1 MYRVNAERSQEK
13 NDRNGRIE
21 RCTKVTPQCLP
32 GRKSLRD
39 ENSTPYRSRKSTNAW
54 ASQYRLTPQGKLK
67 LHNLAFMD
75 ATDQLGFQFRPA
87 ERRVW
92 TVRAL
97 VSAVR
102 SHIEREYSDCW
113 VEGEISNLRIPDS
126 GHLYFTLKEESA
138 QIRVVMFR
146 SSAKLL
152 RFRPENGLHVTVRGR
167 ITVYEDRGELQISAE
182 FMEPKGAGALQLA
195 FEQLKARLQAEGL
208 FEVSRKKPI
217 PPLPQRIGIITSP
230 QGAAL
235 RDILNILAR
244 RHHSANVLIYPAQV
258 QGEAAAG
265 EVMAG
270 VRFFNQ
276 DLQRGGAV
284 EVIVIARGGGSAEDL
299 AAFNHEGLAR
309 AVADSKIPVI
319 SAIGHETDFTIIDF
333 VADLRAPTPSAAAE
347 LVIRSRQDIEAQAE
361 DLCRRLERALR
372 YRLLMAR
379 QELTERAQHGAFAR
393 MMDGIHRRQ
402 QKLDEQR
409 FRLEKAERQL
419 LERCRRRSEN
429 VSSAVRHYDARRRL
443 AAVRQGL
450 EAQVANLAAAIRRRL
465 LESGGALDR
474 RAASLEALSPVA
486 ILNRGYA
493 LVFDAKGRLVKD
505 AARLE
510 AGDELSARLAR
521 GRVRA
526 RVTASEPGE
535 PEPGDL
541 H

>member
-1 MYRVNAERSQEK
+1 MEMA
-13 NDRNGRIE
+13 
-21 RCTKVTPQCLP
+21 
-32 GRKSLRD
+32 
-39 ENSTPYRSRKSTNAW
+39 
-54 ASQYRLTPQGKLK
+54 
-67 LHNLAFMD
+67 
-75 ATDQLGFQFRPA
+75 DQLGFQFRPP
-87 ERRVW
+87 ERHIW

-126 GHLYFTLKEESA
+126 GHLYFTLKEENA

-208 FEVSRKKPI
+208 FEASRKKPI

-258 QGEAAAG
+258 QGDSAPG

-270 VRFFNQ
+270 LRCFHQELRHQ
-276 DLQRGGAV
+276 DLRRGGAV
-284 EVIVIARGGGSAEDL
+284 EVIIIARGGGSAEDL

-309 AVADSKIPVI
+309 AVAESKIPVI
-319 SAIGHETDFTIIDF
+319 SAIGHETDFTIVDF

-347 LVIRSRQDIEAQAE
+347 LVIRSRQEIEAQAE
-361 DLCRRLERALR
+361 DLCRRLERAVR

-379 QELTERAQHGAFAR
+379 QELSERAQYGAFAR

-419 LERCRRRSEN
+419 LERCHRRSES
-429 VSSAVRHYDARRRL
+429 VSAAVRHYDARRRL
-443 AAVRQGL
+443 AAVRQRL
-450 EAQVANLAAAIRRRL
+450 EAQVANLAAATHTRL
-465 LESGGALDR
+465 LQSRGALDR
-474 RAASLEALSPVA
+474 HTASLEALSPVA

-505 AARLE
+505 AARLK
-510 AGDELSARLAR
+510 AGDELLARLAR

-526 RVTASEPGE
+526 RVTGTERSET
-535 PEPGDL
+535 
-541 H
+541 

>member
-1 MYRVNAERSQEK
+1 MA
-13 NDRNGRIE
+13 
-21 RCTKVTPQCLP
+21 
-32 GRKSLRD
+32 
-39 ENSTPYRSRKSTNAW
+39 
-54 ASQYRLTPQGKLK
+54 
-67 LHNLAFMD
+67 
-75 ATDQLGFQFRPA
+75 DQLGFQFRPP

-208 FEVSRKKPI
+208 FEASRKKAI

-244 RHHSANVLIYPAQV
+244 RHHSANILIYPAQV
-258 QGEAAAG
+258 QGDAAPG

-270 VRFFNQ
+270 LRHFHQ
-276 DLQRGGAV
+276 ELRQREPGHSGAV
-284 EVIVIARGGGSAEDL
+284 EVIIIARGGGSVEDL
-299 AAFNHEGLAR
+299 ACFNHEGLAR
-309 AVADSKIPVI
+309 SIADSKIPVI
-319 SAIGHETDFTIIDF
+319 SAIGHETDFTIVDF

-347 LVIRSRQDIEAQAE
+347 LVIRSRQEIEAQAE
-361 DLCRRLERALR
+361 DLYRRLGRAVR

-379 QELTERAQHGAFAR
+379 QELSERGQQGALAR

-409 FRLEKAERQL
+409 FRLERAERQL
-419 LERCRRRSEN
+419 LERCHRRCEN
-429 VSSAVRHYDARRRL
+429 VAAAVRHYDARRRL
-443 AAVRQGL
+443 ANVRQQL
-450 EAQVANLAAAIRRRL
+450 EGQVANLAAAVRRRL
-465 LESGGALDR
+465 LAARGALDR
-474 RAASLEALSPVA
+474 ETATLEALSPVA

-493 LVFDAKGRLVKD
+493 LLFDAQGALVKD
-505 AARLE
+505 AARLK
-510 AGDELSARLAR
+510 AGDEVSARLAR

-526 RVTASEPGE
+526 RVTASEGDE
-535 PEPGDL
+535 TVSGDL

>member
-1 MYRVNAERSQEK
+1 ME
-13 NDRNGRIE
+13 
-21 RCTKVTPQCLP
+21 TP
-32 GRKSLRD
+32 
-39 ENSTPYRSRKSTNAW
+39 
-54 ASQYRLTPQGKLK
+54 
-67 LHNLAFMD
+67 
-75 ATDQLGFQFRPA
+75 DQLGFQFRPP

-182 FMEPKGAGALQLA
+182 FMEPQGAGALQLA

-208 FEVSRKKPI
+208 FEASRKKPI

-258 QGEAAAG
+258 QGDSAPG

-270 VRFFNQ
+270 LRYFHQALRHQ
-276 DLQRGGAV
+276 DSRRGGAV
-284 EVIVIARGGGSAEDL
+284 EVIIIARGGGSAEDL
-299 AAFNHEGLAR
+299 AGFNHEGLAR

-319 SAIGHETDFTIIDF
+319 SAIGHETDFTIVDF

-347 LVIRSRQDIEAQAE
+347 LVIRSRQEIEAQAE
-361 DLCRRLERALR
+361 DLYRRLEHGLR

-379 QELTERAQHGAFAR
+379 QALIERAQHGAFAR

-402 QKLDEQR
+402 QKLDEQC

-419 LERCRRRSEN
+419 LERCHRRCEN
-429 VSSAVRHYDARRRL
+429 VAAAVRHYDARRRL
-443 AAVRQGL
+443 ANVRQQL
-450 EAQVANLAAAIRRRL
+450 EAQVANLASAAHRRL
-465 LESGGALDR
+465 LERRGALDR
-474 RAASLEALSPVA
+474 QTASLEALSPVA

-493 LVFDAKGRLVKD
+493 LVFDATGRLLKD
-505 AARLE
+505 AARLK
-510 AGDELSARLAR
+510 AGDEVSARLAR
-521 GRVRA
+521 GLVRA
-526 RVTASEPGE
+526 RVTSTES
-535 PEPGDL
+535 D
-541 H
+541 

>member
-1 MYRVNAERSQEK
+1 META
-13 NDRNGRIE
+13 
-21 RCTKVTPQCLP
+21 
-32 GRKSLRD
+32 
-39 ENSTPYRSRKSTNAW
+39 
-54 ASQYRLTPQGKLK
+54 
-67 LHNLAFMD
+67 
-75 ATDQLGFQFRPA
+75 DQLGFQFRPP

-126 GHLYFTLKEESA
+126 GHLYFTLKEENA

-152 RFRPENGLHVTVRGR
+152 RFRPENGLRVTVRGR

-208 FEVSRKKPI
+208 FEASRKKPV

-244 RHHSANVLIYPAQV
+244 RHHSANVLIYPSQV
-258 QGEAAAG
+258 QGDSAPG

-270 VRFFNQ
+270 LRYFQ
-276 DLQRGGAV
+276 QELRRSGAV
-284 EVIVIARGGGSAEDL
+284 EVIIIARGGGSAEDL
-299 AAFNHEGLAR
+299 AGFNHEGLAR

-319 SAIGHETDFTIIDF
+319 SAIGHETDFTIVDF

-347 LVIRSRQDIEAQAE
+347 LVIRSRQEIEAQAE
-361 DLCRRLERALR
+361 DLYRRLERAER

-419 LERCRRRSEN
+419 LERCYRRCEN
-429 VSSAVRHYDARRRL
+429 VSAAVRHYDARRRL
-443 AAVRQGL
+443 ASVRQRL
-450 EAQVANLAAAIRRRL
+450 EAHVANLAAVTHTWL
-465 LESGGALDR
+465 LVSRGALDR
-474 RAASLEALSPVA
+474 QIASLEALSPVA

-493 LVFDAKGRLVKD
+493 LVFDAKGQLVKD

-510 AGDELSARLAR
+510 VGDELSARLAR

-526 RVTASEPGE
+526 RVTAAESSETESGE
-535 PEPGDL
+535 AALE
-541 H
+541 

>member
-1 MYRVNAERSQEK
+1 MGTA
-13 NDRNGRIE
+13 
-21 RCTKVTPQCLP
+21 
-32 GRKSLRD
+32 
-39 ENSTPYRSRKSTNAW
+39 
-54 ASQYRLTPQGKLK
+54 
-67 LHNLAFMD
+67 
-75 ATDQLGFQFRPA
+75 DQLGFQFRPP
-87 ERRVW
+87 ERRIW

-102 SHIEREYSDCW
+102 AHIEREYSDCW

-182 FMEPKGAGALQLA
+182 FMEPQGAGALQLA

-208 FEVSRKKPI
+208 FEASRKKPI

-235 RDILNILAR
+235 RDIQNILAR

-258 QGEAAAG
+258 QGDAAPG

-270 VRFFNQ
+270 LRYFHQ
-276 DLQRGGAV
+276 ESRGNRAV
-284 EVIVIARGGGSAEDL
+284 EVIIIARGGGSAEDL
-299 AAFNHEGLAR
+299 AGFNHEGLAR
-309 AVADSKIPVI
+309 AVADSKMPVI
-319 SAIGHETDFTIIDF
+319 SAIGHETDFTIVDF

-347 LVIRSRQDIEAQAE
+347 LVIRSRQEIEAQAE
-361 DLCRRLERALR
+361 DLYARLERGLR

-379 QELTERAQHGAFAR
+379 QDLTERAQHGAFAR

-419 LERCRRRSEN
+419 LERCHRRSES
-429 VSSAVRHYDARRRL
+429 VAAAVRHYDARRRL
-443 AAVRQGL
+443 AAVRQSL
-450 EAQVANLAAAIRRRL
+450 ESQVANLAAATHTRL
-465 LESGGALDR
+465 LESRGALDR
-474 RAASLEALSPVA
+474 WTASLEALSPVA

-505 AARLE
+505 AARLK
-510 AGDELSARLAR
+510 AGDEVSARLAR

-526 RVTASEPGE
+526 RVTAAERSES
-535 PEPGDL
+535 
-541 H
+541 

>member
-1 MYRVNAERSQEK
+1 MEMS
-13 NDRNGRIE
+13 
-21 RCTKVTPQCLP
+21 
-32 GRKSLRD
+32 
-39 ENSTPYRSRKSTNAW
+39 
-54 ASQYRLTPQGKLK
+54 
-67 LHNLAFMD
+67 
-75 ATDQLGFQFRPA
+75 DQLGFHFRPP

-92 TVRAL
+92 SVRAL

-126 GHLYFTLKEESA
+126 GHLYFTLKEEVA

-208 FEVSRKKPI
+208 FDAERKKAV
-217 PPLPQRIGIITSP
+217 PPLPQRIGVITSP

-244 RHHSANVLIYPAQV
+244 RHHSANVVIYPAQV
-258 QGEAAAG
+258 QGDAAAG

-270 VRFFNQ
+270 LRHFNQ
-276 DLQRGGAV
+276 QLQRQPRLQSQQDGRHGGAV
-284 EVIVIARGGGSAEDL
+284 EVIIIARGGGSVEDL
-299 AAFNHEGLAR
+299 ACFNHEGLAR

-319 SAIGHETDFTIIDF
+319 SAIGHETDFTIVDF

-347 LVIRSRQDIEAQAE
+347 LVIRSRQEIEAQAE
-361 DLCRRLERALR
+361 DLYRRLERAVR

-379 QELTERAQHGAFAR
+379 QELTERTQHGAFAR
-393 MMDGIHRRQ
+393 MMDGIHRRA
-402 QKLDEQR
+402 QKLDEQH
-409 FRLEKAERQL
+409 FRLERAERQL
-419 LERCRRRSEN
+419 LERCHRRREN
-429 VSSAVRHYDARRRL
+429 VAGAVRHYDARRRL
-443 AAVRQGL
+443 AHVRQQL
-450 EAQVANLAAAIRRRL
+450 EAQVANLASATHRRL
-465 LESGGALDR
+465 LENRGALER
-474 RAASLEALSPVA
+474 QTASLEALSPVA

-493 LVFDAKGRLVKD
+493 LVFDAQGQLVKD
-505 AARLE
+505 AGELK
-510 AGDELSARLAR
+510 AGDEVAARLAR

-526 RVTASEPGE
+526 RVTATERGETESDEP
-535 PEPGDL
+535 

>member
-1 MYRVNAERSQEK
+1 MEMS
-13 NDRNGRIE
+13 
-21 RCTKVTPQCLP
+21 
-32 GRKSLRD
+32 
-39 ENSTPYRSRKSTNAW
+39 
-54 ASQYRLTPQGKLK
+54 
-67 LHNLAFMD
+67 
-75 ATDQLGFQFRPA
+75 DQLGFQFRPP

-152 RFRPENGLHVTVRGR
+152 RFLPQNGLQVTVRGR

-208 FEVSRKKPI
+208 FEASRKKPI
-217 PPLPQRIGIITSP
+217 PPLPQRIGIVTSP

-258 QGEAAAG
+258 QGDAAPG
-265 EVMAG
+265 EVIAG
-270 VRFFNQ
+270 LRYFQ
-276 DLQRGGAV
+276 QELRHQESRGSRAV
-284 EVIVIARGGGSAEDL
+284 EVIIIARGGGSAEDL
-299 AAFNHEGLAR
+299 ACFNHEGLAR
-309 AVADSKIPVI
+309 AVAESKIPVI
-319 SAIGHETDFTIIDF
+319 SAIGHETDFTIVDF

-347 LVIRSRQDIEAQAE
+347 LVIRSRQEIETQAE
-361 DLCRRLERALR
+361 DLYRRLERAMR

-402 QKLDEQR
+402 QRLDEQR

-419 LERCRRRSEN
+419 LERCHRRSEN
-429 VSSAVRHYDARRRL
+429 VSAAVRHYDARRRL
-443 AAVRQGL
+443 AAVRQRL
-450 EAQVANLAAAIRRRL
+450 EAQVARLAAATHTRL
-465 LESGGALDR
+465 LEMRGALHR
-474 RAASLEALSPVA
+474 RTASLEALSPVA

-505 AARLE
+505 AARLKT
-510 AGDELSARLAR
+510 GDELSARLAR

-526 RVTASEPGE
+526 RVTATERGKP
-535 PEPGDL
+535 
-541 H
+541 

>member
-1 MYRVNAERSQEK
+1 MA
-13 NDRNGRIE
+13 
-21 RCTKVTPQCLP
+21 
-32 GRKSLRD
+32 
-39 ENSTPYRSRKSTNAW
+39 
-54 ASQYRLTPQGKLK
+54 
-67 LHNLAFMD
+67 
-75 ATDQLGFQFRPA
+75 DQLGFQFRPP

-152 RFRPENGLHVTVRGR
+152 RFRAENGLHVTVRGR

-208 FEVSRKKPI
+208 FEASRKKPI
-217 PPLPQRIGIITSP
+217 PPLPQRIGVITSP

-244 RHHSANVLIYPAQV
+244 RHQSANVLIYPAQV
-258 QGEAAAG
+258 QGDAAPG

-270 VRFFNQ
+270 LRYFNQ
-276 DLQRGGAV
+276 DFRQDLRRGHAV
-284 EVIVIARGGGSAEDL
+284 EVVIIARGGGSAEDL
-299 AAFNHEGLAR
+299 ACFNHEGLAR

-319 SAIGHETDFTIIDF
+319 SAIGHETDFTIVDF

-347 LVIRSRQDIEAQAE
+347 LVIRSRQEIEAQAE
-361 DLCRRLERALR
+361 DLYCRLERALR

-402 QKLDEQR
+402 QKLDERR

-419 LERCRRRSEN
+419 LERCHRRAEN
-429 VSSAVRHYDARRRL
+429 LAAAVRHYDARRRL
-443 AAVRQGL
+443 ASVRQRL
-450 EAQVANLAAAIRRRL
+450 EAQVANLAAATHTRL
-465 LESGGALDR
+465 LENRGALDR
-474 RAASLEALSPVA
+474 RTASLEALSPVA

-505 AARLE
+505 AARLK
-510 AGDELSARLAR
+510 AGDELSARLAQ
-521 GRVRA
+521 GRVHA
-526 RVTASEPGE
+526 RVTATERSEP
-535 PEPGDL
+535 
-541 H
+541 

>member
-1 MYRVNAERSQEK
+1 M
-13 NDRNGRIE
+13 D
-21 RCTKVTPQCLP
+21 
-32 GRKSLRD
+32 
-39 ENSTPYRSRKSTNAW
+39 
-54 ASQYRLTPQGKLK
+54 
-67 LHNLAFMD
+67 LA
-75 ATDQLGFQFRPA
+75 DQLGFQFRPP

-182 FMEPKGAGALQLA
+182 FMEPQGAGALQLA
-195 FEQLKARLQAEGL
+195 FEQLKARLQVEGL
-208 FEVSRKKPI
+208 FEATRKKPI

-244 RHHSANVLIYPAQV
+244 RHRSANVLIYPAQV
-258 QGEAAAG
+258 QGDSAPG

-270 VRFFNQ
+270 LRHFHQ
-276 DLQRGGAV
+276 DLRRKGAV
-284 EVIVIARGGGSAEDL
+284 EVIIIARGGGSAEDL
-299 AAFNHEGLAR
+299 ACFNHEGLAR

-319 SAIGHETDFTIIDF
+319 SAIGHETDFTIVDF

-347 LVIRSRQDIEAQAE
+347 LVIRSRQEIEAQAE
-361 DLCRRLERALR
+361 DLRRRVERAVR

-379 QELTERAQHGAFAR
+379 QELNERAQHGAFAR

-402 QKLDEQR
+402 QRLDEQR
-409 FRLEKAERQL
+409 FRLEKAERQI
-419 LERCRRRSEN
+419 LERCHRRCEG
-429 VSSAVRHYDARRRL
+429 VTAAVRHYDARRRL
-443 AAVRQGL
+443 AAIRQQL
-450 EAQVANLAAAIRRRL
+450 SAQVGSLAAAVHTRL
-465 LESGGALDR
+465 LEKRGALER
-474 RAASLEALSPVA
+474 QTASLEALSPVA

-493 LVFDAKGRLVKD
+493 LVFDSKGELVKD
-505 AARLE
+505 AERFQ

-521 GRVRA
+521 GQVRA
-526 RVTASEPGE
+526 RVTGIGRGE
-535 PEPGDL
+535 TESGNT

>member
-1 MYRVNAERSQEK
+1 MA
-13 NDRNGRIE
+13 
-21 RCTKVTPQCLP
+21 
-32 GRKSLRD
+32 
-39 ENSTPYRSRKSTNAW
+39 
-54 ASQYRLTPQGKLK
+54 
-67 LHNLAFMD
+67 
-75 ATDQLGFQFRPA
+75 DQLGFQFRPP
-87 ERRVW
+87 ERHIW

-126 GHLYFTLKEESA
+126 GHLYFTLKEENA

-208 FEVSRKKPI
+208 FEASRKKPI

-258 QGEAAAG
+258 QGDSAPG

-270 VRFFNQ
+270 LRCFHQELRHQ
-276 DLQRGGAV
+276 DLRRGGAV
-284 EVIVIARGGGSAEDL
+284 EVIIIARGGGSAEDL

-319 SAIGHETDFTIIDF
+319 SAIGHETYFTIVDF

-347 LVIRSRQDIEAQAE
+347 LVIRSRQEIEAQAE
-361 DLCRRLERALR
+361 DLCRRLERAVR

-379 QELTERAQHGAFAR
+379 QELSERAQYGAFAR

-419 LERCRRRSEN
+419 LERCHRRSES
-429 VSSAVRHYDARRRL
+429 VSAAVRHYDARRRL
-443 AAVRQGL
+443 AAVRQRL
-450 EAQVANLAAAIRRRL
+450 EAQVGNLAAATHTRL
-465 LESGGALDR
+465 LQSHGALDR
-474 RAASLEALSPVA
+474 QTASLEALSPVA

-505 AARLE
+505 AARLK
-510 AGDELSARLAR
+510 AGDELLARLAR

-526 RVTASEPGE
+526 RVTGTERSET
-535 PEPGDL
+535 
-541 H
+541 

>member
-1 MYRVNAERSQEK
+1 MEMS
-13 NDRNGRIE
+13 
-21 RCTKVTPQCLP
+21 
-32 GRKSLRD
+32 
-39 ENSTPYRSRKSTNAW
+39 
-54 ASQYRLTPQGKLK
+54 
-67 LHNLAFMD
+67 
-75 ATDQLGFQFRPA
+75 DQLGFQFRAP
-87 ERRVW
+87 ERHIW

-102 SHIEREYSDCW
+102 SLVERQYSDCW
-113 VEGEISNLRIPDS
+113 VEGEISNLRTPDS
-126 GHLYFTLKEESA
+126 GHLYFTLKEEAA

-152 RFRPENGLHVTVRGR
+152 RFRPENGLQVTVRGR

-208 FEVSRKKPI
+208 FEASRKKPL

-235 RDILNILAR
+235 CDILNILAR

-258 QGEAAAG
+258 QGDSAAG
-265 EVMAG
+265 EVIAG
-270 VRFFNQ
+270 LRYFHQ
-276 DLQRGGAV
+276 DLRRANAV
-284 EVIVIARGGGSAEDL
+284 EVIIIARGGGSAEDL
-299 AAFNHEGLAR
+299 ACFNHEGLAR
-309 AVADSKIPVI
+309 AVAESKIPVI
-319 SAIGHETDFTIIDF
+319 SAIGHETDFTIVDF

-347 LVIRSRQDIEAQAE
+347 LVIRSRQEIEAQSE
-361 DLCRRLERALR
+361 DLYRRLERAVR

-379 QELTERAQHGAFAR
+379 QELNQRAQQAAFAR

-409 FRLEKAERQL
+409 FRLERAQRQL
-419 LERCRRRSEN
+419 LERCHRRSDTA
-429 VSSAVRHYDARRRL
+429 SAAVRHYDARRRL

-450 EAQVANLAAAIRRRL
+450 EAQVANLSAAVHTRL
-465 LESGGALDR
+465 LEIRGALDR
-474 RAASLEALSPVA
+474 LTASLEALSPQA

-493 LVFDAKGRLVKD
+493 LVFDAKGQLVKD

-510 AGDELSARLAR
+510 VGEELSARVAR

-526 RVTASEPGE
+526 RVTGTESGE
-535 PEPGDL
+535 A
-541 H
+541 

>member
-1 MYRVNAERSQEK
+1 
-13 NDRNGRIE
+13 
-21 RCTKVTPQCLP
+21 
-32 GRKSLRD
+32 
-39 ENSTPYRSRKSTNAW
+39 
-54 ASQYRLTPQGKLK
+54 
-67 LHNLAFMD
+67 MD
-75 ATDQLGFQFRPA
+75 TSDQLGFQFRPP

-195 FEQLKARLQAEGL
+195 FEQLKVRLQAEGL
-208 FEVSRKKPI
+208 FEASRKKAI

-244 RHHSANVLIYPAQV
+244 RHHSANVVIYPAQV
-258 QGEAAAG
+258 QGDSAPG

-270 VRFFNQ
+270 LRHFNQ
-276 DLQRGGAV
+276 EVRRGRVV
-284 EVIVIARGGGSAEDL
+284 EVVIIARGGGSVEDL
-299 AAFNHEGLAR
+299 ACFNHEGLAR
-309 AVADSKIPVI
+309 AVAESKIPVI
-319 SAIGHETDFTIIDF
+319 SAIGHETDFTIVDF

-347 LVIRSRQDIEAQAE
+347 LVIRSRQEIEAQAE
-361 DLCRRLERALR
+361 DLYRRLEHALR

-379 QELTERAQHGAFAR
+379 QALTERAQHGAFAR
-393 MMDGIHRRQ
+393 MMDGIYQRA

-419 LERCRRRSEN
+419 LERYRRRCEN
-429 VSSAVRHYDARRRL
+429 VAAAVRHYDARQRL
-443 AAVRQGL
+443 SAIRQQL
-450 EAQVANLAAAIRRRL
+450 EAQVASLAAATHTRL
-465 LESGGALDR
+465 LEGRGVLDR
-474 RAASLEALSPVA
+474 RTASLAALSPVA

-493 LVFDAKGRLVKD
+493 LVFDAKGQLVKD

-510 AGDELSARLAR
+510 AGDEISARLAR
-521 GRVRA
+521 GRIRG
-526 RVTASEPGE
+526 RVTASERDE
-535 PEPGDL
+535 T
-541 H
+541 

>member
-1 MYRVNAERSQEK
+1 MEMA
-13 NDRNGRIE
+13 
-21 RCTKVTPQCLP
+21 
-32 GRKSLRD
+32 
-39 ENSTPYRSRKSTNAW
+39 
-54 ASQYRLTPQGKLK
+54 
-67 LHNLAFMD
+67 
-75 ATDQLGFQFRPA
+75 DQLGFQFRPP

-195 FEQLKARLQAEGL
+195 FEQLKARLQGEGL
-208 FEVSRKKPI
+208 FEAARKKTI
-217 PPLPQRIGIITSP
+217 PSLPQRIGIITSP

-258 QGEAAAG
+258 QGDAAPG

-270 VRFFNQ
+270 LRHFNKELQHQ
-276 DLQRGGAV
+276 DSRRKSAV
-284 EVIVIARGGGSAEDL
+284 EVIIIARGGGSAEDL

-319 SAIGHETDFTIIDF
+319 SAIGHETDFSIMDF

-347 LVIRSRQDIEAQAE
+347 LVIRSRQEIEAQAE
-361 DLCRRLERALR
+361 DLYRRLERAVR

-419 LERCRRRSEN
+419 LERSHRRSE
-429 VSSAVRHYDARRRL
+429 SAAAAVRHYDARRRL
-443 AAVRQGL
+443 AAIRQRL
-450 EAQVANLAAAIRRRL
+450 EAQVASLAAATHRRL
-465 LESGGALDR
+465 LESRGALDR
-474 RAASLEALSPVA
+474 RTASLEALSPVA

-493 LVFDAKGRLVKD
+493 LVFDAKGQLVKD
-505 AARLE
+505 AARLK

-521 GRVRA
+521 GRVHA
-526 RVTASEPGE
+526 RVTASQSDET
-535 PEPGDL
+535 
-541 H
+541 

>member
-1 MYRVNAERSQEK
+1 MEMA
-13 NDRNGRIE
+13 
-21 RCTKVTPQCLP
+21 
-32 GRKSLRD
+32 
-39 ENSTPYRSRKSTNAW
+39 
-54 ASQYRLTPQGKLK
+54 
-67 LHNLAFMD
+67 
-75 ATDQLGFQFRPA
+75 DQLGFQFRPP

-97 VSAVR
+97 VSSVR

-152 RFRPENGLHVTVRGR
+152 RFRPENGLQVTVRGR

-208 FEVSRKKPI
+208 FDPSQKKPI

-230 QGAAL
+230 QGASL

-258 QGEAAAG
+258 QGESAPG

-270 VRFFNQ
+270 LRYFHQELRHQ
-276 DLQRGGAV
+276 DLRHGGAV
-284 EVIVIARGGGSAEDL
+284 EVIIIARGGGSTEDL
-299 AAFNHEGLAR
+299 ACFNHEGLAR

-319 SAIGHETDFTIIDF
+319 SAIGHETDFTIVDF

-347 LVIRSRQDIEAQAE
+347 LVIRSRQEIEAQAE
-361 DLCRRLERALR
+361 DIYQRLDRAIR

-379 QELTERAQHGAFAR
+379 QELSERTQHGAFAR
-393 MMDGIHRRQ
+393 MMDGINRRQ
-402 QKLDEQR
+402 QRLDEAS
-409 FRLEKAERQL
+409 FRLERSERQL
-419 LERCRRRSEN
+419 VERCHRRWEIA
-429 VSSAVRHYDARRRL
+429 SASVRHYDARQRL
-443 AAVRQGL
+443 AAIRQRL
-450 EAQVANLAAAIRRRL
+450 DAQTVTLASAAHARL
-465 LESGGALDR
+465 LAGRSVLDR
-474 RAASLEALSPVA
+474 RAAALEALSPVA

-493 LVFDAKGRLVKD
+493 LVFDAKGQLIKD
-505 AARLE
+505 ATRLKP
-510 AGDELSARLAR
+510 GDDISARLAR
-521 GRVRA
+521 GSIRA
-526 RVTASEPGE
+526 RVNSVEAAPESGASALE
-535 PEPGDL
+535 
-541 H
+541 